1 MSQVYGGYAPYVM
14 PGQLPRPADVP
25 ANAQTFLAYVHEDK
39 IYKSDAQG
47 SQIIGVPSK
56 VYDALQEDYDSLYS
70 TCKEYYDKL
79 VKAEIIRPEPT
90 QEDIIRKQAEQL
102 AQASEII
109 AQSAKTQQ
117 TLYEMVK
124 DLTDKIEKLSS
135 TKSEECENEYAGKNG
150 ADGADGSGVVAQ
162 VENDDRASGRNSAE
176 LPEHPRGFASCDSG
190 EKSKNSRPSKGTVP
204 PAKRPRR

>member
-25 ANAQTFLAYVHEDK
+25 ANAQTFLAYIHEDK

-47 SQIIGVPSK
+47 SQVLGVPSK
-56 VYDALQEDYDSLYS
+56 VHDALQADYDSLYS
-70 TCKEYYDKL
+70 TCKEYYDAL
-79 VKAEIIRPEPT
+79 VKADIIRPEPT

-124 DLTDKIEKLSS
+124 DLTDKIERLSS
-135 TKSEECENEYAGKNG
+135 TKSEECENEHVGKN
-150 ADGADGSGVVAQ
+150 GADGSGVVAQ
-162 VENDDRASGRNSAE
+162 VENDDRASVGNNAE
-176 LPEHPRGFASCDSG
+176 LPELPRGSASSDIG
-190 EKSKNSRPSKGTVP
+190 EKPKNSRPSKGAVS